1 MIVTKNALKTTV
13 VYPDS
18 DGQPMAESD
27 PARDYLIY
35 AVEALSLYFEN
46 REDVYVSGNLFVY
59 YRQGSPSAVV
69 APDVFVVFGVPK
81 RKRMSYKVWQENN
94 RVPCFVLEITSL
106 TTQENDEKEKP
117 RKYAEIGVKEYFQYD
132 PTGDYLRESLKGAK
146 LVSGIYQPLPK
157 QVLADG
163 TISIYSE
170 VLGLDLRITGG
181 QLRFYES
188 KSDRKLLSHQE
199 TELARQ
205 QAELEKQQAELEK
218 QQAELEK
225 QQAELEKQ
233 RVQHSLFLAIARLN
247 TMGLTPEAIADAL
260 NLPLTEVKKI
270 LAQ

>member
-1 MIVTKNALKTTV
+1 
-13 VYPDS
+13 
-18 DGQPMAESD
+18 
-27 PARDYLIY
+27 
-35 AVEALSLYFEN
+35 
-46 REDVYVSGNLFVY
+46 
-59 YRQGSPSAVV
+59 
-69 APDVFVVFGVPK
+69 
-81 RKRMSYKVWQENN
+81 MSYKVWQENN

-188 KSDRKLLSHQE
+188 KSDRKLLSHRE
-199 TELARQ
+199 TELAR
-205 QAELEKQQAELEK
+205 
-218 QQAELEK
+218 

-247 TMGLTPEAIADAL
+247 AMGLTPEAIADAL